1 MATSPQHE
9 TAKIFQFPIKTRTVP
24 AAGQRDQ
31 VNLDPD
37 IGPRIAT
44 AAFDSWYHEAAI
56 TESDQTR
63 KQ

>member
-1 MATSPQHE
+1 MAISPQHE
-9 TAKIFQFPIKTRTVP
+9 TAKIFKFPIKTRP
-24 AAGQRDQ
+24 IPAGQRDQ
-31 VNLDPD
+31 VNLNPD

-56 TESDQTR
+56 SESDETR

>member
-1 MATSPQHE
+1 MATSPQQQ
-9 TAKIFQFPIKTRTVP
+9 TAKIFQFPVTSRTLP
-24 AAGQRDQ
+24 SAQRNS
-31 VNLDPD
+31 VNLNPD

-56 TESDQTR
+56 TDADTTR